1 MADLVDDAKNLLD
14 STIDSRSSND
24 SRPPSGNPIESDLG
38 PFSQQRINY
47 SPLYQTHTALIDD
60 DTTSSSNDKLS
71 VNRMNLNDETE
82 TESNKS
88 NRSNSF
94 RLAEKEFDESEIERE
109 QQLQEA
115 KEREMRAS
123 LSEQHVGGGGD
134 EQQRTSGGETDGES
148 GDDAINYPLEMNE
161 EWRSK
166 FKHLFILSEA
176 GKPIYSL

>member
-24 SRPPSGNPIESDLG
+24 SRPASGNPIESDLG

-47 SPLYQTHTALIDD
+47 SPLYQTQASLNDD
-60 DTTSSSNDKLS
+60 EASSNDKLS
-71 VNRMNLNDETE
+71 VNRMNLNDTDA
-82 TESNKS
+82 ESSKS

-94 RLAEKEFDESEIERE
+94 KLAEKEFDESEIE
-109 QQLQEA
+109 QQLQAVSGE
-115 KEREMRAS
+115 
-123 LSEQHVGGGGD
+123 
-134 EQQRTSGGETDGES
+134 EQQQQQAKTSDTDGES
-148 GDDAINYPLEMNE
+148 DEAINYPLEMNE